1 MRGFPKH
8 LNTDDDVQAC
18 LQIYPKQTKQYLD
31 ALYQNRFV
39 VKELKV
45 LSDKEA
51 GVVDDLHEVVLREA
65 PNGTVERV
73 QLQKVEDPSARI
85 YQLGMTKTQVEALVG
100 QQTVNPDKGG
110 EIGGSGI

>member
-8 LNTDDDVQAC
+8 LNTDEDVQAC
-18 LQIYPKQTKQYLD
+18 LQLFPEQTKQYLD

-45 LSDKEA
+45 LSDKET
-51 GVVDDLHEVVLREA
+51 GVVDDLHEVIQREA
-65 PNGTVERV
+65 PNGAVERV

-85 YQLGMTKTQVEALVG
+85 FQLGMTNAKVEIFIG
-100 QQTVNPDKGG
+100 NQQEKINVN
-110 EIGGSGI
+110 

>member
-1 MRGFPKH
+1 MRGFPKR
-8 LNTDDDVQAC
+8 LNTYSDVQAC
-18 LQIYPKQTKQYLD
+18 LRLYPEETKRHLD

-39 VKELKV
+39 IKELKV
-45 LSDKEA
+45 LSDKET
-51 GVVDDLHEVVLREA
+51 GVVDDLHKVVLREA
-65 PNGTVERV
+65 PNGAVERV

-85 YQLGMTKTQVEALVG
+85 FQLGMTNAQVEALVG

>member
-18 LQIYPKQTKQYLD
+18 LQMFPEQTKQYLD

-39 VKELKV
+39 VKELGV
-45 LSDKEA
+45 LSSDDA
-51 GVVDDLHEVVLREA
+51 GITDDLHEVVQREA

-85 YQLGMTKTQVEALVG
+85 FQLGMTDVKMNMLIG
-100 QQTVNPDKGG
+100 NQQEKINVSSN
-110 EIGGSGI
+110 